1 MHLRLLIFFDHS
13 IDRDRVSL
21 GFYGGEPLLE
31 LDLIKECVKYAKKK
45 SIGKELMFNI
55 TSNTTLIT
63 DEVLKFLY
71 DNEFSLTVSLD
82 GDRQA
87 HDKIEYLLQM
97 VLVHLV

>member
-1 MHLRLLIFFDHS
+1 
-13 IDRDRVSL
+13 
-21 GFYGGEPLLE
+21 
-31 LDLIKECVKYAKKK
+31 
-45 SIGKELMFNI
+45 MFNI

>member
-1 MHLRLLIFFDHS
+1 
-13 IDRDRVSL
+13 
-21 GFYGGEPLLE
+21 
-31 LDLIKECVKYAKKK
+31 
-45 SIGKELMFNI
+45 MFNI

-87 HDKIEYLLQM
+87 HDKNRVFAAM

>member
-1 MHLRLLIFFDHS
+1 
-13 IDRDRVSL
+13 
-21 GFYGGEPLLE
+21 
-31 LDLIKECVKYAKKK
+31 
-45 SIGKELMFNI
+45 MFNI

-87 HDKIEYLLQM
+87 HDKNRVFAANGAGTFSVVMQILEKYKHSIQIIWKEYILMLL
-97 VLVHLV
+97 

>member
-1 MHLRLLIFFDHS
+1 MLCRKHWRHIA
-13 IDRDRVSL
+13 VA
-21 GFYGGEPLLE
+21 
-31 LDLIKECVKYAKKK
+31 V
-45 SIGKELMFNI
+45 NI

-87 HDKIEYLLQM
+87 HDKNRVWGTTLKECFLFSM
-97 VLVHLV
+97 